1 MYNKLIWYYVWITKQ
16 QRHGPLQSWNW
27 LIALAEERLATEHAD
42 DVEDG
47 EDEDGGVAGHEPH
60 AVQVRGQPGLRV
72 QSLQRA
78 GTRAVLDMERC
89 SR

>member
-1 MYNKLIWYYVWITKQ
+1 MKQ
-16 QRHGPLQSWNW
+16 QQHSPLQSWNW
-27 LIALAEERLATEHAD
+27 LVALAEERLATEHTD

-60 AVQVRGQPGLRV
+60 AVQVGGQPGLRV

-78 GTRAVLDMERC
+78 GTRTVLDMERC
-89 SR
+89 CRYSH